1 MLLPRS
7 CSFIC
12 HWWPRGSISLCHVQA
27 AQQSNRA
34 LLMRAVQLVAVSAE
48 NQVACVSGAGGECHN
63 LDKNLLRMLAI
74 NRSVFV
80 INAAFFP

>member
-1 MLLPRS
+1 
-7 CSFIC
+7 
-12 HWWPRGSISLCHVQA
+12 
-27 AQQSNRA
+27 
-34 LLMRAVQLVAVSAE
+34 MRAVQLVAVSAE